1 MSKPNDTNA
10 APVHPDGSTAWHGC
24 MLHAMEEAAAGI
36 EDWEYGGAETAE
48 EFRMTRLAAM
58 EVARRIRSMASRYS
72 RKFER

>member
-1 MSKPNDTNA
+1 
-10 APVHPDGSTAWHGC
+10 
-24 MLHAMEEAAAGI
+24 MEEAAAGI